1 MRPCLF
7 LDRDGVI
14 IHNVP
19 YAKDDSSVALVPGI
33 AELVRSAQL
42 REFLVVVITN
52 QSGIGRGW
60 VLEEAY
66 QAINNKMNNLLK
78 VEGCLP
84 FDAIYFSPYFEKAV
98 DPRWLQKP
106 DWRKPETGM
115 ILQACLDF
123 QIDLTKSLVL
133 GDRSSDIEVG
143 YRAGVKYRYLILS
156 QEFSN
161 EILKIPADIEFSTI
175 LNPTEVK
182 LDGY

>member
-33 AELVRSAQL
+33 VELIRSAQL
-42 REFLVVVITN
+42 RDFLVVVITN

-60 VLEEAY
+60 VPEEAY
-66 QAINNKMNNLLK
+66 IAINSKMNNLLIK
-78 VEGCLP
+78 AGCAP
-84 FDAIYFSPYFEKAV
+84 FDAIYFSPYFEKAE
-98 DPRWLQKP
+98 DPRWLLRP
-106 DWRKPETGM
+106 DWRKPEPGM
-115 ILQACLDF
+115 ILQACRDF
-123 QIDLTKSLVL
+123 KIDLSKSLIL

-143 YRAGVKYRYLILS
+143 YKAGVPYRYLILS

-175 LNPTEVK
+175 LNPSEVK